1 MPAKPVK
8 IGSRSFARKGDANDF
23 FRNMLYKY
31 DLGDKVTDEDA
42 EILTYLVHMH
52 PEATDKIG
60 AGIDSFS
67 VRTAD
72 YGTRCFWINRVD
84 GSTEKFSFRA
94 CY

>member
-8 IGSRSFARKGDANDF
+8 IGSYSFARKGDANDF

-31 DLGDKVTDEDA
+31 DLGDKVTYEDA
-42 EILTYLVHMH
+42 EVLTYLVHMH
-52 PEATDKIG
+52 PESTDKIG

-84 GSTEKFSFRA
+84 GTTEKFSFRA

>member
-8 IGSRSFARKGDANDF
+8 IGLLSFSTKGEANDYL
-23 FRNMLYKY
+23 RTMLYKY

-52 PEATDKIG
+52 PEATEKIG
-60 AGIDSFS
+60 AGIESFS
-67 VRTAD
+67 IRTAD
-72 YGTRCFWINRVD
+72 YGTRCFWVNRVD
-84 GSTEKFSFRA
+84 GTTERFSFRA